1 MSKKNPCK
9 LTSKDTIQVTSEG
22 FIVNGTLKP
31 SLKGCTIEEGARFV
45 MLVKEEEPTPRPKAS
60 APAPTPQV
68 QTFSYS
74 SPQAPQPNPVQL
86 PAELQEVKE
95 LIDVYRATEG
105 LGPWVA
111 IAVVG
116 FVLWRKINRQDQ
128 GCQHCSP
135 RPQCSHHHHQPT
147 LQVNVPQPQEATPQ
161 PQRAQDN

>member
-1 MSKKNPCK
+1 MSKKKPCK

-45 MLVKEEEPTPRPKAS
+45 MLVKEEPTPRPKVS

-74 SPQAPQPNPVQL
+74 SPQPNPVQL

-105 LGPWVA
+105 FGPWVA

-116 FVLWRKINRQDQ
+116 FVLWRKINRQGQ
-128 GCQHCSP
+128 GCQYCSP
-135 RPQCSHHHHQPT
+135 RPQCSHHHQPT
-147 LQVNVPQPQEATPQ
+147 LQVNVPQQETAPQ
-161 PQRAQDN
+161 PQRAQDS